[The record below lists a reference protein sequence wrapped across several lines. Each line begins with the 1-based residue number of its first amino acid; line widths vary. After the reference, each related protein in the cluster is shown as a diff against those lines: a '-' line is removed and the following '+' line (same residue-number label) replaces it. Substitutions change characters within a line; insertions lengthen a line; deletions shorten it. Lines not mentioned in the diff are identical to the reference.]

1 MHIVTQ
7 GLVLRETNYKETD
20 KILTVLTREGGKR
33 TVKARG
39 CRRRNSPLAASAQL
53 LVWSDMTLFEYRD
66 YISLNEAEALE
77 LFWGVRR
84 DVEKLALCSYFAEV
98 AEAVAE
104 EGRPDQALLS
114 LLLNS
119 IYALDRL
126 NKPPAL
132 VKAAFEL
139 RLLCVAGYEPLL
151 DACAVCGEKMPEEPR
166 LNLSAGVLHCGGCR
180 GEAVEE
186 GISMP
191 LDGASL
197 AALRHVAYGDEKRL
211 FSVQVPPASLER
223 MAGACEGFLLTQ
235 LERGFH
241 TLDFY
246 KQIKLPG

>member
-1 MHIVTQ
+1 
-7 GLVLRETNYKETD
+7 
-20 KILTVLTREGGKR
+20 
-33 TVKARG
+33 
-39 CRRRNSPLAASAQL
+39 
-53 LVWSDMTLFEYRD
+53 
-66 YISLNEAEALE
+66 
-77 LFWGVRR
+77 
-84 DVEKLALCSYFAEV
+84 
-98 AEAVAE
+98 
-104 EGRPDQALLS
+104 
-114 LLLNS
+114 
-119 IYALDRL
+119 
-126 NKPPAL
+126 
-132 VKAAFEL
+132 
-139 RLLCVAGYEPLL
+139 
-151 DACAVCGEKMPEEPR
+151 MPEEPR

-180 GEAVEE
+180 GEAGEE